1 MMCVECPHALFAVR
15 TSSSQFGTSVRVTR
29 VPAPMTL
36 GMTGDAWTAPY
47 FDMDVQ
53 DYPHPVVS
61 HGATCGA

>member
-1 MMCVECPHALFAVR
+1 
-15 TSSSQFGTSVRVTR
+15 
-29 VPAPMTL
+29 MTL